1 MQFPVSARP
10 LKPQL
15 PDARQQRLAWRG
27 LEGSAAAL
35 ALARAADIHTGPLLV
50 LTQDETQAWRL
61 EAALRFFSPPGL
73 PVLHFPDLETL
84 PYDLF
89 SPHQDILSERLA
101 TLYRLPRLEKGLV
114 IVSADTLLQRLPPRD
129 YLEARAFLLK
139 TGEKLDMLAL
149 RERLSRVGYQGV
161 SEVQAHGEF
170 AVRGA
175 ILDIYPM
182 GSREAYRI
190 DLFDDEVESIRSFDP
205 ETQRSI
211 DRLDE
216 IRVLPGREFPL
227 DDEAIQFFRRRYRER
242 LPGDPSRSRI
252 YADVSEGVAPAGI
265 EYYLP
270 LFFEQTA
277 SLFDYLPTGSLLAC
291 MGDVE
296 HSLQQDLQQIH
307 ERYEQRRGDLERPL
321 LPPEEAFIPSADLID
336 RLQTRAGIWLDPPAT
351 ANQLPVVDFSTVS
364 ATRYATN
371 TDPALAAR
379 TLAAFLKAQGGR
391 TLLSAESAGRREAI
405 LELLAPVGLQ
415 PVHVDG
421 WQDFL
426 ASREPLCI
434 CEAPLD
440 QDLVLDDPRLSLI
453 TEAQL
458 LGTRP
463 LAQRVRKAVRD
474 PETILRDLTD
484 LALGAPVVHQDHGVG
499 RYGGLQYLDTAGI
512 ATEFLMIEYAGG
524 DKLYVPVSS
533 LQLVHRYSGSEP
545 ELAPLHRLGNDR
557 WQKAKDRAAE
567 RVRDVATELLEI
579 QARRGNKQRAPCS
592 FDESEYRR
600 FSAGFPFTETPDQL
614 KAINAVLADMQSA
627 QPMDRVVCGDV
638 GFGKTEVAMRAAF
651 VAAQNGQQVCVLVP
665 TTLLA
670 QQHYRNF
677 ADRFANLP
685 IKVAVLSRLRTRKEQ
700 GQLLAEL
707 AAGKIDIIIGTHR
720 LLQEDIRFKQL
731 GLVIVDEEH
740 RFGVRHKEQLKK
752 MRAEVDLLTLTA
764 TPIPRTLNMSLAGLR
779 DLSIIATPP
788 THRLSVKTFIGQ
800 WDPAII
806 HEACLREIKRGGQV
820 YFLHNQVED
829 IEKIGRELQAIVPE
843 ASIRIA
849 HGQMPERELE
859 QVMLDFY
866 HRRFNLLLCTTII
879 ESGIDVPTANTIIMN
894 RADRLGLAQLHQL
907 RGRVGRSH
915 HRAYAYLVVP
925 DDKSLT
931 GDAQKRLEAIAA
943 MEELGAGFML
953 ATHDLEIR
961 GAGELLGEGQS
972 GQIEE
977 VGFELYTRLLE
988 RAVRS
993 IKAGKLPTD
1002 ALEPEHDAE
1011 IDLGV
1016 STLLPSDY
1024 LPDIHGR
1031 LILYKRI
1038 SSARSDHELRE
1049 LKVELIDRF
1058 GLLPEATENLFRA
1071 AALMLRA
1078 TPLGIR
1084 KLEAGP
1090 QGGQILFHA
1099 KPNVDPA
1106 IIIRLIQQHKDV
1118 YKLDGPNRLR
1128 FRLGLAEAEQRYR
1141 MVESLLERLSGTT
1154 PAAS

>member
-1 MQFPVSARP
+1 MSARTVAHP
-10 LKPQL
+10 LNPPV
-15 PDARQQRLAWRG
+15 PDAQRPRLAWQG
-27 LEGSAAAL
+27 LDGIAVAL
-35 ALARAADIHTGPLLV
+35 ALARAAEAHDGPILV
-50 LTQDETQAWRL
+50 LTEDETQAWRL
-61 EAALRFFSPPGL
+61 EAALKFFAPDGL

-101 TLYRLPRLEKGLV
+101 TLYRLPRLDKGLV
-114 IVSADTLLQRLPPRD
+114 IVSADTLLQRLPPHD
-129 YLEARAFLLK
+129 YLDARVFLLK
-139 TGEKLDMLAL
+139 TGQRLDIPAL
-149 RERLSRVGYQGV
+149 RNQLAHVGYQGV
-161 SEVQAHGEF
+161 SEVQSHGEF

-211 DRLDE
+211 GKIDE

-227 DDEAIQFFRRRYRER
+227 DDDAIERFRRRYRER
-242 LPGDPSRSRI
+242 FPGDPSRSRI
-252 YADVSEGVAPAGI
+252 YTDVSRGIAPAGI

-270 LFFEQTA
+270 LFFDQST
-277 SLFDYLPTGSLLAC
+277 SLLDHLPTNALIAC
-291 MGDVE
+291 AGAVT
-296 HSLQQDLQQIH
+296 SALQHDWQQIQ

-321 LPPEEAFIPSADLID
+321 LAPDEAFTPCPEL
-336 RLQTRAGIWLDPPAT
+336 
-351 ANQLPVVDFSTVS
+351 
-364 ATRYATN
+364 
-371 TDPALAAR
+371 LAALGNR
-379 TLAAFLKAQGGR
+379 PAIWINDTPNEDRARIDFGQATSPWLMATGDSTQAAESLQAFQQSFDGR
-391 TLLSAESAGRREAI
+391 ILLCTESAGRREAL
-405 LELLAPVGLQ
+405 LELIAPTGLR
-415 PVHVDG
+415 PEATSG
-421 WQDFL
+421 WQAFL
-426 ASREPLCI
+426 GSDQVFGI

-440 QDLVLDDPRLSLI
+440 QCLVMDSPRLAII

-463 LAQRVRKAVRD
+463 LAQRKRKAVRD
-474 PETILRDLTD
+474 PEAILRDLTD
-484 LALGAPVVHQDHGVG
+484 LAPGAPVVHQDHGVG
-499 RYGGLQYLDTAGI
+499 RYRGLQYLDTGGI
-512 ATEFLMIEYAGG
+512 ATEFLTIEYADG

-533 LQLVHRYSGSEP
+533 LGLVHRYSGSEP
-545 ELAPLHRLGNDR
+545 DLAPLHRLGNDR
-557 WQKAKDRAAE
+557 WQKAKDKAAE
-567 RVRDVATELLEI
+567 RVRDVAAELLEI
-579 QARRGNKQRAPCS
+579 QARRGAQQRKPCTL
-592 FDESEYRR
+592 DQSEYRR
-600 FSAGFPFTETPDQL
+600 FCNGFPFTETYDQQ
-614 KAINAVLADMQSA
+614 KAIDAVIADLQSD

-638 GFGKTEVAMRAAF
+638 GFGKTEVALRAAY
-651 VAAQNGQQVCVLVP
+651 VAAQNGRQVCVLVP

-677 ADRFANLP
+677 ADRFADWP
-685 IKVAVLSRLRTRKEQ
+685 IKVAVLSRLRTTKEQ
-700 GQLLAEL
+700 SALIRDLAD
-707 AAGKIDIIIGTHR
+707 GKVDIVIGTHR
-720 LLQEDIRFKQL
+720 LLQQDIRFKNL

-740 RFGVRHKEQLKK
+740 RFGVRHKEQLKTL
-752 MRAEVDLLTLTA
+752 RAEVDLLTLTA

-788 THRLSVKTFIGQ
+788 THRLSVKTFVGQ
-800 WDPAII
+800 WDPATI

-829 IEKIGRELQAIVPE
+829 IEKIARELQSIVPE
-843 ASIRIA
+843 ASLRIA
-849 HGQMPERELE
+849 HGQMRERELE

-866 HRRFNLLLCTTII
+866 HRRFNILLCTTII

-915 HRAYAYLVVP
+915 HRAYAYLIVP
-925 DDKSLT
+925 HEKALT
-931 GDAQKRLEAIAA
+931 ADAEKRLEAIAA
-943 MEELGAGFML
+943 MEDLGAGFML

-988 RAVRS
+988 RAVRA
-993 IKAGKLPTD
+993 IKSGKLPGSS
-1002 ALEPEHDAE
+1002 LEPEHDAE

-1016 STLLPSDY
+1016 STLLPDDY
-1024 LPDIHGR
+1024 MPDIHNR

-1038 SSARSDHELRE
+1038 SNAATDEQLRE

-1058 GLLPEATENLFRA
+1058 GLLPEATENLFRS
-1071 AALMLRA
+1071 AALRLRA
-1078 TPLGIR
+1078 TSLGIR

-1090 QGGQILFHA
+1090 QGGQILFQA
-1099 KPNVDPA
+1099 QPNIDPA
-1106 IIIRLIQQHKDV
+1106 IIINLVQKHKDV
-1118 YKLDGPNRLR
+1118 YRLDGPNRLR
-1128 FRLGLAEAEQRYR
+1128 FRLGLPQAEQRYK
-1141 MVESLLERLSGTT
+1141 MVAGLIERLGG
-1154 PAAS
+1154 ASTDLH

>member
-1 MQFPVSARP
+1 MPSKAQSSA
-10 LKPQL
+10 LEPQL
-15 PDARQQRLAWRG
+15 PGASQQRLAWHG
-27 LEGSAAAL
+27 LEGSAGAL
-35 ALARAADIHTGPLLV
+35 ALASAAKTHTGPLLV
-50 LTQDETQAWRL
+50 LTQDESQAWRL
-61 EAALRFFSPPGL
+61 EAALRFFAPPEV

-139 TGEKLDMLAL
+139 CGDKLDSQAL
-149 RERLSRVGYQGV
+149 RDRLANVGYQGV

-182 GSREAYRI
+182 GSRQAYRI

-211 DRLDE
+211 DRLQE

-227 DDEAIQFFRRRYRER
+227 DDDAIQFFRRRYRER
-242 LPGDPSRSRI
+242 FPGDPSRSRI
-252 YADVSEGVAPAGI
+252 YSDVSEGIAPAGI

-270 LFFEQTA
+270 LFFEKTA
-277 SLFDYLPTGSLLAC
+277 SLFDYLPETALLAC
-291 MGDVE
+291 YGDVDQ
-296 HSLQQDLQQIH
+296 SLQQDLQQIH
-307 ERYEQRRGDLERPL
+307 ERYEQRRGDIERPL
-321 LPPEEAFIPSADLID
+321 LPPEEAFVDSEALFDTLRGRPVV
-336 RLQTRAGIWLDPPAT
+336 WLNPPASQT
-351 ANQLPVVDFSTVS
+351 ELLAVDYSTS
-364 ATRYATN
+364 FQRYATN
-371 TDPALAAR
+371 NEPALAASL
-379 TLAAFLKAQGGR
+379 LAGFIDSQGGR
-391 TLLSAESAGRREAI
+391 TLLTAESAGRREAI
-405 LELLAPVGLQ
+405 LELLAPAGLLPSLVG
-415 PVHVDG
+415 G

-426 ASREPLCI
+426 AGHDSLCI

-440 QDLVLDDPRLSLI
+440 QDLVLDEPRLSLI

-463 LAQRVRKAVRD
+463 LAQRTRKAVRD
-474 PETILRDLTD
+474 PEAILRDLTD

-499 RYGGLQYLDTAGI
+499 RYGGLQYLDAGGI

-557 WQKAKDRAAE
+557 WQKAKDKAAE

-579 QARRGNKQRAPCS
+579 QARRGSKQRTACTL
-592 FDESEYRR
+592 DEADYRR
-600 FSAGFPFTETPDQL
+600 FSAGFPFTETPDQQ
-614 KAINAVLADMQSA
+614 KAINAVLTDMQSA

-638 GFGKTEVAMRAAF
+638 GFGKTEVALRAAF
-651 VAAQNGQQVCVLVP
+651 VAAQNSRQVCVLVP

-700 GQLLAEL
+700 GELLSDL
-707 AAGKIDIIIGTHR
+707 ANGKIDIIIGTHR
-720 LLQEDIRFKQL
+720 LLQDDIRFKNL

-800 WDPAII
+800 WDPATI

-829 IEKIGRELQAIVPE
+829 IEKISRELQGIVPE

-1016 STLLPSDY
+1016 STLLPNDY

-1038 SSARSDHELRE
+1038 SSARDDQELRE

-1058 GLLPEATENLFRA
+1058 GLLPEPTENLFRA
-1071 AALMLRA
+1071 AALRLRA

-1090 QGGQILFHA
+1090 QGGQVLFHD
-1099 KPNVDPA
+1099 KPNVDPT

-1118 YKLDGPNRLR
+1118 YKLEGPHRLR
-1128 FRLGLAEAEQRYR
+1128 FKLGLAQTEQRYR
-1141 MVESLLERLSGTT
+1141 MLESWLERLSGTS
-1154 PAAS
+1154 ASTQ

>member
-1 MQFPVSARP
+1 MSSSVPANPLNPV
-10 LKPQL
+10 L
-15 PDARQQRLAWRG
+15 PDASHASLAWRG
-27 LEGSAAAL
+27 LQGNANAL
-35 ALARAADIHTGPLLV
+35 ALTRAAERHDGPLLI
-50 LTQDETQAWRL
+50 LTADESQAWRL
-61 EAALRFFSPPGL
+61 EAALRFFASADL

-101 TLYRLPRLEKGLV
+101 TLYRLPQMRKGLIV
-114 IVSADTLLQRLPPRD
+114 VSADTLLQRLPPHD
-129 YLEARAFLLK
+129 YLDARVFLLK
-139 TGEKLDMLAL
+139 VGDRLDMQALRTRLAL
-149 RERLSRVGYQGV
+149 VGYQGV

-211 DRLDE
+211 GRLDE

-242 LPGDPSRSRI
+242 FPGDPSRSRI
-252 YADVSEGVAPAGI
+252 YTDVSNGLAPAGI

-270 LFFEQTA
+270 LFFEHSS
-277 SLFDYLPTGSLLAC
+277 SLFDYLPVSTLLAC
-291 MGDVE
+291 VGDVE
-296 HSLQQDLQQIH
+296 AALQHDWLQIQ
-307 ERYEQRRGDLERPL
+307 ERFEQRRGDLERPL
-321 LPPEEAFIPSADLID
+321 LPPDEAFVPCPELLAA
-336 RLQTRAGIWLDPPAT
+336 LQSRPGLWLDPPAGKSLAAVEFT
-351 ANQLPVVDFSTVS
+351 AAETPLLAVQ
-364 ATRYATN
+364 
-371 TDPALAAR
+371 TDPAKVAAGLR
-379 TLAAFLKAQGGR
+379 EFLQLQGGR
-391 TLLSAESAGRREAI
+391 VLLSTESAGRREAV
-405 LELLAPVGLQ
+405 LELLAPAELN
-415 PVHVDG
+415 PVQVQG

-426 ASREPLCI
+426 NGDAPLAI
-434 CEAPLD
+434 CEAALD
-440 QDLVLDDPRLSLI
+440 QGLVLDNPRLALI

-463 LAQRVRKAVRD
+463 LAQRARKAVRD

-484 LALGAPVVHQDHGVG
+484 LSMGSPVVHQAHGVG
-499 RYGGLQYLDTAGI
+499 RYQGLQYLETGGI
-512 ATEFLMIEYAGG
+512 ATEFLVIEYAGG

-545 ELAPLHRLGNDR
+545 ELAPLHRLGNER

-567 RVRDVATELLEI
+567 RVRDVAAELLEI
-579 QARRGNKQRAPCS
+579 QARRGAQRRTACR
-592 FDESEYRR
+592 FDEADYRR
-600 FSAGFPFTETPDQL
+600 FCTGFPFTETPDQL
-614 KAINAVLADMQSA
+614 KAIDAVITDLQSER
-627 QPMDRVVCGDV
+627 PMDRVICGDV
-638 GFGKTEVAMRAAF
+638 GFGKTEVALRAAF
-651 VAAQNGQQVCVLVP
+651 IAAQNNRQVCVLVP

-677 ADRFANLP
+677 ADRFANWPL
-685 IKVAVLSRLRTRKEQ
+685 KVAVLSRLRTSKEQ
-700 GQLLAEL
+700 SQLLIDL
-707 AAGKIDIIIGTHR
+707 AQGKIDIVIGTHR
-720 LLQEDIRFKQL
+720 LLQDDIKFKNL

-752 MRAEVDLLTLTA
+752 LRAEVDLLTLTA

-788 THRLSVKTFIGQ
+788 THRLSVKTFIGE
-800 WDPAII
+800 WDPATI

-829 IEKIGRELQAIVPE
+829 IDKIGRELQAIVPE
-843 ASIRIA
+843 ATVRIA
-849 HGQMPERELE
+849 HGQMRERELE

-866 HRRFNLLLCTTII
+866 HRRFNVLLCTTII

-915 HRAYAYLVVP
+915 HRAYAYLIVP
-925 DDKSLT
+925 HEKALT
-931 GDAQKRLEAIAA
+931 GDAEKRLEAIAA

-961 GAGELLGEGQS
+961 GAGELLGEDQS

-988 RAVRS
+988 RAVRT
-993 IKAGKLPTD
+993 IKSGKLPGGS
-1002 ALEPEHDAE
+1002 LEPQLDAE

-1016 STLLPSDY
+1016 STLLPDSY

-1038 SSARSDHELRE
+1038 SSARNDEQLRE

-1058 GLLPEATENLFRA
+1058 GLLPEPSENLFRA
-1071 AALMLRA
+1071 ASLRLKA
-1078 TPLGIR
+1078 TALGIR
-1084 KLEAGP
+1084 KLEASA
-1090 QGGQILFHA
+1090 QGGQILFGPE
-1099 KPNVDPA
+1099 PNVDPVT
-1106 IIIRLIQQHKDV
+1106 IIKLVQQHKEV
-1118 YKLDGPNRLR
+1118 YKLDGPSRLR
-1128 FRLGLAEAEQRYR
+1128 FRLGLAETEPRYR
-1141 MVESLLERLSGTT
+1141 MVESLLERLSGSLSQ
-1154 PAAS
+1154 AS